1 MVNIIQNGEVYE
13 VSFRYDKYLIE
24 LVKQVPGRQWI
35 PKSKLWT
42 IPRVNLGML
51 LNKLKGTSYESQI
64 NLRSNEDINKNE
76 KIDDT
81 TKIPDIDISKVKMCV
96 EKGKKPYQ
104 HQLDFM
110 KFAIDRQNNGN
121 CNGFL
126 CADSAGL
133 GKTLEA
139 MNLALYNRKALKF
152 KHCLI
157 ICCVNSSKYN
167 WLADIQKHTNGKE
180 VPYILGSRKCRNG
193 SIRYTGSSAEKLAD
207 LKSGYMYGKKDE
219 KLPYF
224 IITNI
229 EALRYKDKNR
239 KYPFSE
245 EIAKQVSKGKIGM
258 IVLDEIHKNASPTS
272 IQGKQILK
280 IKKETGNSA
289 MWLPMTGTPITNKP
303 TDVFTP
309 LRLVNGHKYTSF
321 YKWCQEFCIYGGYGG
336 YEIMG
341 YKNIP
346 YLKSM
351 LQPNM
356 IRRRKEEVLDLPPKI
371 IMTEYVEN
379 TEAQKKLYQEVA
391 ADMIANRAKIMAEV
405 NPMTRFLRL
414 RQVNGAPELV
424 DNSIKWDD
432 KDYTSKN
439 AKLVR
444 FLELVDDIVERGEKV
459 VVFSNWVEP
468 LKTFYR
474 YVSKK
479 YKTCCYT
486 GTMSTEDREKH
497 KKVFMTN
504 PDYKVMIGTIGALGT
519 SHTLTVANNIIFI
532 DEPWNPADREQAEDR
547 CYRIGT
553 NSSVNIYT
561 LITKDTVDDH
571 VHDILSLKT
580 GVSNYIVDG
589 NLDLKKHPE
598 LFDFLLSDF
607 KK

>member
-51 LNKLKGTSYESQI
+51 LNKLKGTSYENQI

-76 KIDDT
+76 QIDDT

-104 HQLDFM
+104 HQMDFM

-121 CNGFL
+121 LNGFL

-139 MNLALYNRKALKF
+139 MNLALYNQKALKF
-152 KHCLI
+152 KRCLI

-167 WLADIQKHTNGKE
+167 WVSDIKKHSNGKE
-180 VPYILGSRKCRNG
+180 IPYILGSRKCRDG
-193 SIRYTGSSAEKLAD
+193 SIRYTSSSAEKLAD
-207 LKSGYMYGKKDE
+207 LKSGYMYGKKEE

-224 IITNI
+224 IVINI

-239 KYPFSE
+239 KFPIAE
-245 EIAKQVSKGKIGM
+245 EISKQVTKGKIGM

-346 YLKSM
+346 YLKSL

-414 RQVNGAPELV
+414 RQINGAPELV

-432 KDYTSKN
+432 KDYISKN
-439 AKLVR
+439 AKLAR
-444 FLELVDDIVERGEKV
+444 FLELVDDIVDRGEKV

-497 KKVFMTN
+497 KKTFMTN

-532 DEPWNPADREQAEDR
+532 DEPWNPSDREQAEDR